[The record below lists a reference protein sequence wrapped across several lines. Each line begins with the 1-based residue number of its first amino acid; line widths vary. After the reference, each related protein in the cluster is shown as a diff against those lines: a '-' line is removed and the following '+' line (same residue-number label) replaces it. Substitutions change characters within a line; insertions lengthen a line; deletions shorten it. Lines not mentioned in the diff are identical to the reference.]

1 MEGSPSG
8 GRPRPK
14 GPPSLAPESFSKR
27 RRTSQDTPES
37 RFAAGPAVHAVSEGG
52 APPPCADGPS
62 EGGDKESAPR
72 VSFPQVLHDRLS
84 CGAYLLPL
92 LQHTLR
98 QRLRSA
104 LRGQLHNISLGSSQA
119 TPRKRDGFEPSPA
132 VESFLK
138 GGSSAAATIRAQNDG
153 KNSGSKG
160 ASFEAVAGSLA
171 AKLTCCL
178 ELKEK
183 SSVLVLGPRGSGA
196 TTAVESALRFV
207 QQQRNQQQQLLVVVR
222 VNCSLYPNDAAILQA
237 IVRRLCAALQQHQP
251 QLHAQQHGGS
261 FGDWL
266 KRLRDLLV
274 DSCSL
279 MGKAVVIVLDRVEV
293 CCLSGSEWGRGG
305 TGQQQ
310 QLLYNLFDLQH
321 SEGLHIC
328 TICLSPVLD
337 LADFMEKRIRS
348 RFTMQK
354 LCLKAAMRVPDLL
367 QFIRRDL
374 LRVTP
379 EQLLEAHSA
388 SARSQGSS
396 VQPRGEAPEEDARV
410 VQRFL
415 RAFEAAVEAE
425 LSDPQFKA
433 RCERALAVG
442 RDARRFLAA
451 AVTPLLLFE
460 TPLPRVA
467 AEGPWGAWGAPEV
480 PEALSP
486 LHSPLRHHVEEAP
499 PNASS
504 LPKGPVASDVEE
516 QPKQQENGLNLC
528 AEALDTQRVSRQQH
542 DHLVLTAM
550 ARLHRKALI
559 PKTFLAVLHEALR
572 RAFIRLHECGLL
584 QRCSYGLHHLGL
596 SGVALDLH
604 GSHLPSRFPRRINDL
619 SLDPRSSHYPA
630 ATAAK
635 PENSSRISIPS
646 RVHADT
652 WAFSASPA
660 RASPRSGT
668 FVRLRVSALARDA
681 VGRIALYPESRT
693 RRNKQ
698 APPSAL
704 ECGGL
709 WWRGL

>member
-196 TTAVESALRFV
+196 TTAVESALR
-207 QQQRNQQQQLLVVVR
+207 
-222 VNCSLYPNDAAILQA
+222 
-237 IVRRLCAALQQHQP
+237 
-251 QLHAQQHGGS
+251 

-528 AEALDTQRVSRQQH
+528 AEALDTQRTTSMEH
-542 DHLVLTAM
+542 SLLASLSFSEHLVLTAM

-559 PKTFLAVLHEALR
+559 PKTFLAVLHEVAAFFKLHDSRRRHISQPALR

-604 GSHLPSRFPRRINDL
+604 GSHLPSRFP
-619 SLDPRSSHYPA
+619 SH
-630 ATAAK
+630 
-635 PENSSRISIPS
+635 E
-646 RVHADT
+646 
-652 WAFSASPA
+652 
-660 RASPRSGT
+660 
-668 FVRLRVSALARDA
+668 
-681 VGRIALYPESRT
+681 
-693 RRNKQ
+693 Q
-698 APPSAL
+698 
-704 ECGGL
+704 
-709 WWRGL
+709 